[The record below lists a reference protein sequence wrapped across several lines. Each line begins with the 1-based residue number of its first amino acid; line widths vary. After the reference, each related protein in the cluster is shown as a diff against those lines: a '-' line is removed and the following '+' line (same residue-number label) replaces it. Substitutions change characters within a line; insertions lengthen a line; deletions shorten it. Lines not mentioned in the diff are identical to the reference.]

1 MSVDTIELETLRD
14 TRARETVERC
24 WTGSRFYRGR
34 LEAAGVEPGDV
45 KGVADLE
52 RIPILL
58 GKDDERE
65 LQERS
70 REELGHPFGEHLSVP
85 VEDVVAVASTSGT
98 TGAPTFYAFT
108 AEDVATTDELWG
120 RAFRFAGVE
129 PGDTV
134 LHGFGLSMFLA
145 GVPVVRA
152 LERMGARPV
161 PVGAEAGSERLLRVA
176 DLTRPRVLACTP
188 SYATYLAEQAPKLLG
203 RPADELGIDIVCCA
217 GEPGAARLMTARAR
231 ACVLSLTCGE
241 ACLLRGRECAR
252 RRCGGTPRDIA

>member
-1 MSVDTIELETLRD
+1 M
-14 TRARETVERC
+14 
-24 WTGSRFYRGR
+24 
-34 LEAAGVEPGDV
+34 
-45 KGVADLE
+45 
-52 RIPILL
+52 
-58 GKDDERE
+58 
-65 LQERS
+65 
-70 REELGHPFGEHLSVP
+70 P

-120 RAFRFAGVE
+120 RAFRFAGVQ

-217 GEPGAARLMTARAR
+217 GEPGAGIPHVR
-231 ACVLSLTCGE
+231 E
-241 ACLLRGRECAR
+241 AIATRVRREGLRHAR
-252 RRCGGTPRDIA
+252 RRARRHVLLVRRRALRRDARPRRRTRRSPRSSSTRRRRSRSRSSRARPASG